1 MPKRITKTSKNTN
14 CLEGMKCPK
23 CGQEDSL
30 KIAATC
36 IFTVTDDGTEDDGND
51 REWADTNY
59 CECPDCGHHGTVA
72 DFTIEVWDREKGA
85 APPGLLAAAQDLLD
99 QWGKGN
105 LSQAMQDLQKAVTME
120 LET

>member
-1 MPKRITKTSKNTN
+1 M
-14 CLEGMKCPK
+14 
-23 CGQEDSL
+23 
-30 KIAATC
+30 
-36 IFTVTDDGTEDDGND
+36 TDDGTEDDGND